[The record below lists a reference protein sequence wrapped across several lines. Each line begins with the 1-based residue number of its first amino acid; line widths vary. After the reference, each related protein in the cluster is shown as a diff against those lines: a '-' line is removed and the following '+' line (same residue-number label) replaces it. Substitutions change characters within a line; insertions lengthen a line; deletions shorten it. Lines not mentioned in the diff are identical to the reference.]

1 LFALFRLG
9 LGENVSLSQHE
20 DYYLSAVPAAERKPF
35 TAVLFPLVGY
45 VFIFAVV
52 LAGGLLG
59 AGLYLDE
66 ALLAAFIAALILGV
80 LAGVDGV
87 VAADTGLTFGLLVR
101 HSFGRAGAWLPNVAI
116 PAIHVTWFG
125 ISVSFVAGVF
135 EQVYGGSYSV
145 YVVVMGLVFLAS
157 AYQGINMLV
166 YLSYPIVLFCL
177 VVGAYLIVGPISQH
191 GGLENLRSIP
201 PVAPIGMNDG
211 ITIAIGSFVTGAT
224 TASLNILRYCRSPIQ
239 GAIAGVLSMGVAFF
253 FVLLI
258 GIVGMKAAGTADV
271 IEIGKAVG
279 WYHLGVW
286 MLILLTWTTLDKS
299 LYASSLTFS
308 ASAGIPRTKVVLV
321 LGILGIALGLLRSID
336 FIVPWLKVL
345 GIAVPPLMGI
355 IQADYW
361 LARLKGRSWG
371 SAKVLTFLDYKAVTI
386 WALSIGV
393 AWVGGR
399 QGWTLSPVVVAIGLA
414 VGLRALF
421 PAATVSEARN

>member
-1 LFALFRLG
+1 M
-9 LGENVSLSQHE
+9 
-20 DYYLSAVPAAERKPF
+20 
-35 TAVLFPLVGY
+35 LFPLVGY

-59 AGLYLDE
+59 SGLYLAD
-66 ALLAAFIAALILGV
+66 ALLAAFVASLILGL
-80 LAGVDGV
+80 LAGIDGV

-101 HSFGRAGAWLPNVAI
+101 HSFGRAGAWLPNIAI
-116 PAIHVTWFG
+116 PAIHTTWFG
-125 ISVSFVAGVF
+125 ISVSFVAQVF
-135 EQVYGGSYSV
+135 EQVYGGSFTV
-145 YVVVMGLVFLAS
+145 YVVVMGVVFMAS

-166 YLSYPIVLFCL
+166 YLSYPIVLFCMG
-177 VVGAYLIVGPISQH
+177 VGAYLVIGPIAQQ
-191 GGLENLRSIP
+191 GGVANLSSVP
-201 PVAPIGMNDG
+201 PVQPISVNDG

-224 TASLNILRYCRSPIQ
+224 TASLNILRYCRSAAQ

-258 GIVGMKAAGTADV
+258 GIVGLKAAGSADV
-271 IEIGKAVG
+271 VEIGKAVG

-321 LGILGIALGLLRSID
+321 LGLIGIALGVLRSID

-361 LARLKGRSWG
+361 LARIKGWRWG
-371 SAKVLTFLDYKAVTI
+371 TRKDLGFLDYGAVAI
-386 WALSIGV
+386 WMLSIAV
-393 AWVGGR
+393 AWFGGH
-399 QGWTLSPVVVAIGLA
+399 QGWTVSPIVIAIVLAIGL
-414 VGLRALF
+414 RCLF
-421 PAATVSEARN
+421 PAASARQLSG

>member
-1 LFALFRLG
+1 M
-9 LGENVSLSQHE
+9 SQHE
-20 DYYLSAVPAAERKPF
+20 DYYRSAVPVAERKSF
-35 TAVLFPLVGY
+35 AAVLFPLVGY

-59 AGLYLDE
+59 SGLYLAD
-66 ALLAAFIAALILGV
+66 ALLAAFVASLILGL
-80 LAGVDGV
+80 LAGIDGV

-101 HSFGRAGAWLPNVAI
+101 HSFGRAGAWLPNIAI
-116 PAIHVTWFG
+116 PAIHTTWFG
-125 ISVSFVAGVF
+125 ISVSFVAQVF
-135 EQVYGGSYSV
+135 EQVYGGSFTV
-145 YVVVMGLVFLAS
+145 YVVVMGVVFMAS

-166 YLSYPIVLFCL
+166 YLSYPIVLFCMG
-177 VVGAYLIVGPISQH
+177 VGAYLVIGPIAQQ
-191 GGLENLRSIP
+191 GGVANLASVP
-201 PVAPIGMNDG
+201 PVQPISVNDG

-224 TASLNILRYCRSPIQ
+224 TASLNILRYCRSAAQ

-258 GIVGMKAAGTADV
+258 GIVGLKAAGSADV
-271 IEIGKAVG
+271 VEIGKAVG

-321 LGILGIALGLLRSID
+321 LGLIGIALGLLRSID

-361 LARLKGRSWG
+361 LARIKGWRWG
-371 SAKVLTFLDYKAVTI
+371 TRKDLRFLDYGAVAI
-386 WALSIGV
+386 WMLSIAV
-393 AWVGGR
+393 AWFGGH
-399 QGWTLSPVVVAIGLA
+399 QGWTVSPIVIAIVLAIGL
-414 VGLRALF
+414 RCLF
-421 PAATVSEARN
+421 PAASARELSG